1 MSCCSTLST
10 FGANNSSGNFDSLN
24 VTGDGFISGDLDV
37 GGTVT
42 ASQFSGGS
50 LTPTFLLPNGSASD
64 PALAF
69 NSSTNSGLFWESSGT
84 AGQAWSANGTKRM
97 KLTPTSLTVDT
108 DVTCGTNSLTSGSVT
123 SSSTVRGAIGSA
135 SAPSFAW
142 GGHVTS
148 GMFWDTGISGPAL
161 STQGVESVSF
171 GTSSATFSTTVGVP
185 DGSSILP
192 SLHFASD
199 PTLGFRRVAPGDMA
213 LCHNNDDIFDF
224 SDTKGFDT
232 KGRDI
237 TAGSGSISGGSF
249 TVGTIST
256 GSVRTAD
263 GSIAAPAYS
272 FTPSPTTGL
281 YSDPIGEE
289 DIGFTVGGVRVGY
302 FDPYTNFYVD
312 GGISSASGV
321 SAPVVSSTSGGSVAF
336 PSLRVQTTT
345 SGFSFDGGNHA
356 LVCSANGSEYW
367 RAENDSNSFKVAK
380 PLISTSTITTG
391 TNAMTCGSLSS
402 SSIAATGT
410 ITCGTNAMTCG
421 SMSCTS
427 LTSTGTMSCGT
438 NSMTCG
444 SLSSSSIAATGTV
457 TCGTNAMT
465 CGAMTCGA
473 ISSTG
478 SISTTSF
485 FNNSAGSGFGS
496 LLFLRPASAI
506 TADTS
511 NSNSQSG
518 RLYLLGAIVA
528 DRKLTLTNAPSAGH
542 TVYATITATNAN
554 NWTVSAPTPGSNIY
568 VRAYSTDGTP
578 VSYTPSTG
586 YTNIIFGSASVIGD
600 TVTLV
605 SNGGT
610 AWYATVQIANH
621 TSVTFS

>member
-1 MSCCSTLST
+1 MSCCSSLST
-10 FGANNSSGNFDSLN
+10 FGANNSSGDFDSLN
-24 VTGDGFISGDLDV
+24 VTGDGFIAGDLDV

-42 ASQFSGGS
+42 ASQFSGGG

-69 NSSTNSGLFWESSGT
+69 SSSTNSGLFWEASGT
-84 AGQAWSANGTKRM
+84 AGQAWSANGNKRM

-108 DVTCGTNSLTSGSVT
+108 DVTCGTNSLTSGSIA
-123 SSSTVRGAIGSA
+123 SSSTVRAAVGSA

-213 LCHNNDDIFDF
+213 LCYNNNDIFDF
-224 SDTKGFDT
+224 SDSKGLDT

-237 TAGSGSISGGSF
+237 TTGTGAISGGSF

-256 GSVRTAD
+256 GSVKTAD

-281 YSDPIGEE
+281 YSDPIAEE

-302 FDPYTNFYVD
+302 FDPFTNFYVD
-312 GGISSASGV
+312 GGISSASVV
-321 SAPVVSSTSGGSVAF
+321 SAPVVSTTTGGSVAF
-336 PSLRVQTTT
+336 PALRVQTTT
-345 SGFSFDGGNHA
+345 SGFSYDGGNHA
-356 LVCSANGSEYW
+356 LVCSAQGSEYW

-380 PLISTSTITTG
+380 PLVSTSTITTG
-391 TNAMTCGSLSS
+391 TNAMTCGALSS
-402 SSIAATGT
+402 GSIAATGT
-410 ITCGTNAMTCG
+410 ITCGTNASTCG
-421 SMSCTS
+421 AQTCTS

-438 NSMTCG
+438 NAMTCG
-444 SLSSSSIAATGTV
+444 ALSSGSIAATGTIN
-457 TCGTNAMT
+457 CGTNALT
-465 CGAMTCGA
+465 CASVSCAA

-485 FNNSAGSGFGS
+485 FNNSAGTGFGG
-496 LLFLRPASAI
+496 LLFLRPTTAI

-511 NSNSQSG
+511 NSNTQSG
-518 RLYLLGAIVA
+518 RHYFLGAIVA

-542 TVYATITATNAN
+542 VVYATIASTNSN
-554 NWTVSAPTPGSNIY
+554 NWTVSVPGTNIY
-568 VRAYSTDGTP
+568 VRAYATDGTP

-610 AWYATVQIANH
+610 LWFAVVQVATH